1 MPNELFQ
8 NALSTSNS
16 LSSQAQVSGGIF
28 PNLLDARLT
37 DLVGDRFSPN
47 LQDRSQ
53 GRSSSTLDQAM
64 ITGWASS
71 SDKVTVADADDLPS
85 SAIDLDVLKGMT
97 IQNGS
102 VGNTD
107 ASDFYRFSLTKLS
120 TFNLAL
126 TNLTA
131 DADVKLFKD
140 LNDNGAVDIGEEIK
154 RSDLS
159 GTADEFMNLDS
170 LGTGTY
176 FVQVYQFS
184 GNTAYSLRLSNSDVS
199 EFLTGGVTLGAL
211 NSTQTVTGSFSSKD
225 TTDLYRFTLGANA
238 PLNLS
243 LTGLSADADVRVIR
257 DANNNGI
264 VEAGEEVARSQRGK
278 ALDESINLRSLA
290 AGTYFAQVYQF
301 NGYTSYTLNLSNA
314 NPSNLLP
321 TEVNLGALSATQ
333 TVLGSI
339 YNNDTADIYRFSLDT
354 ARALTLN
361 LSGLNADSN
370 LRLIRDANNN
380 GIVDVGEV
388 LASSNQ
394 SGTSSETLT
403 QNLQAGAYFVQVYQY
418 SGETNYS
425 LNLTT
430 AAISVPVDPGNTLAT
445 ARNIGIL
452 NTLQTFNDYV
462 GSGDANDFYRF
473 TLNGTNSVNL
483 NLSGL
488 SADADLQL
496 IQDVN
501 GNGAIDSGEILA
513 SSTQGS
519 TLPENLIRDL
529 TAGTYFI
536 HVFPFSGSTNY
547 TLTASATPNNA
558 PADNAGNT
566 LATARNIG
574 ILNSLQTFSDYVGS
588 ADANDFYRFTLNGT
602 NSVSLNLSGLSADAD
617 FQLIQDVN
625 GNGAIDSGEILAYP
639 WQNGTLPESL
649 AIGLAAGNYYIR
661 VFPYSGS
668 TTYTL
673 TASATPI
680 ILPTG
685 YNLNYGY
692 GLVNA
697 AAVVAQVT
705 DQSPYANVPNLGGN
719 SWSLDLVNAPE
730 VWAQGF
736 RGQGVVVAVVD
747 SGVDYTHPDLDANIW
762 VNSGEVAGNGIDD
775 DGNGYIDDVRGWD
788 FVNNDN
794 TPLDLNGHG
803 THVAG
808 TIAAENNGTGSIG
821 VAYNARIMPVRVL
834 DADGSGTW
842 GGVAAGIRYAANNG
856 ARVINLSLG
865 GGYSNEVAS
874 AVQYAA
880 ERGAIVVM
888 ASGNEFSA
896 NPGFP
901 ANLATQWGIAVGAV
915 NINSQLANFSNDA
928 GLLAVNYVV
937 APGVD
942 VYSTLPNNRYEN
954 YSGTSMAAPHVA
966 GVVALMLSAR
976 PNLTT
981 EQAISALTNTATRTG
996 ITV

>member
-16 LSSQAQVSGGIF
+16 LSSQAQVSDGIF

-211 NSTQTVTGSFSSKD
+211 DSTQTVTGSFSSKD
-225 TTDLYRFTLGANA
+225 TTDLYRFTLGTNA

-278 ALDESINLRSLA
+278 TLDESINLRSLA

-394 SGTSSETLT
+394 SGTLSETLT

-445 ARNIGIL
+445 ARDIGIL
-452 NTLQTFNDYV
+452 NSLQTFNDYV

-488 SADADLQL
+488 SADAD
-496 IQDVN
+496 
-501 GNGAIDSGEILA
+501 
-513 SSTQGS
+513 
-519 TLPENLIRDL
+519 
-529 TAGTYFI
+529 
-536 HVFPFSGSTNY
+536 
-547 TLTASATPNNA
+547 
-558 PADNAGNT
+558 
-566 LATARNIG
+566 
-574 ILNSLQTFSDYVGS
+574 
-588 ADANDFYRFTLNGT
+588 
-602 NSVSLNLSGLSADAD
+602 

-639 WQNGTLPESL
+639 WQSGTLPESL

-736 RGQGVVVAVVD
+736 RGEGVVVAVVD

-888 ASGNEFSA
+888 ASGNESSA
-896 NPGFP
+896 SPGFP

-928 GLLAVNYVV
+928 GLPAVNYVV

>member
-211 NSTQTVTGSFSSKD
+211 DSTQTVTGSFSSKD

-339 YNNDTADIYRFSLDT
+339 YNNDTADVYRFNLDT

-394 SGTSSETLT
+394 SGTLSETLT

-445 ARNIGIL
+445 ARDIGIL
-452 NTLQTFNDYV
+452 NSLQTFNDYV
-462 GSGDANDFYRF
+462 GSG
-473 TLNGTNSVNL
+473 
-483 NLSGL
+483 
-488 SADADLQL
+488 
-496 IQDVN
+496 
-501 GNGAIDSGEILA
+501 
-513 SSTQGS
+513 
-519 TLPENLIRDL
+519 
-529 TAGTYFI
+529 
-536 HVFPFSGSTNY
+536 
-547 TLTASATPNNA
+547 
-558 PADNAGNT
+558 
-566 LATARNIG
+566 
-574 ILNSLQTFSDYVGS
+574 
-588 ADANDFYRFTLNGT
+588 DANDFYRFTLNGT

-668 TTYTL
+668 TNYTL

>member
-1 MPNELFQ
+1 MPNDLFQ
-8 NALSTSNS
+8 NVLSTSNS
-16 LSSQAQVSGGIF
+16 LSSQAPISDEIF

-47 LQDRSQ
+47 FQA
-53 GRSSSTLDQAM
+53 RSSSMLDQAM

-71 SDKVTVADADDLPS
+71 SNDLTAADADDLPS
-85 SAIDLDVLKGMT
+85 SAIDLDVLKGVI
-97 IQNGS
+97 IQSGS

-107 ASDFYRFSLTKLS
+107 TSDFYRFSLTKLS

-170 LGTGTY
+170 LATGTY
-176 FVQVYQFS
+176 FVQVHQFS

-199 EFLTGGVTLGAL
+199 EFLTGGVTLGSL

-264 VEAGEEVARSQRGK
+264 VEAGEEVARSQRGR

-314 NPSNLLP
+314 DPSNLLP

-339 YNNDTADIYRFSLDT
+339 YNNDTVDVYRFSLDT

-380 GIVDVGEV
+380 RIVDVGEM

-394 SGTSSETLT
+394 SGTLSETLT

-418 SGETNYS
+418 SGETNYI

-430 AAISVPVDPGNTLAT
+430 AAISAPVDAGNTLAT
-445 ARNIGIL
+445 ARDIGIL
-452 NTLQTFNDYV
+452 NSLQTFSDYV

-473 TLNGTNSVNL
+473 TLNGTNNVSL

-496 IQDVN
+496 IRDVN
-501 GNGAIDSGEILA
+501 GNGAIDAGE
-513 SSTQGS
+513 T
-519 TLPENLIRDL
+519 
-529 TAGTYFI
+529 
-536 HVFPFSGSTNY
+536 
-547 TLTASATPNNA
+547 
-558 PADNAGNT
+558 
-566 LATARNIG
+566 
-574 ILNSLQTFSDYVGS
+574 
-588 ADANDFYRFTLNGT
+588 
-602 NSVSLNLSGLSADAD
+602 
-617 FQLIQDVN
+617 
-625 GNGAIDSGEILAYP
+625 LAYP

-649 AIGLAAGNYYIR
+649 TIRLAAGNYYIR

-680 ILPTG
+680 TLPTG

-705 DQSPYANVPNLGGN
+705 QQSPYANVPNLGGN
-719 SWSLDLVNAPE
+719 SWNLDLVNAPE

-736 RGQGVVVAVVD
+736 TGEGVVVAVVD
-747 SGVDYTHPDLDANIW
+747 TGVDYTHPDLDANIW

-788 FVNNDN
+788 FANNDN

-834 DADGSGTW
+834 DADGGGTLSN
-842 GGVAAGIRYAANNG
+842 VAAGIRYAANNG

-865 GGYSNEVAS
+865 GGYSDEVAS

-896 NPGFP
+896 SPGFP

-942 VYSTLPNNRYEN
+942 IYSTLPTNGYEN
-954 YSGTSMAAPHVA
+954 SSGTSMATPHVA
-966 GVVALMLSAR
+966 GVVALMLSGR
-976 PNLTT
+976 PTLTT